1 MPDSRSRRFATWA
14 FSFKPLGGNLRI
26 AAATHISAFFVPKGR
41 NRERTHPA
49 GSPAQTNRDRAA
61 SRRAFGGP
69 HPAGE
74 PKPRKSATSFES
86 LHLGEVFYRR
96 SHGKRSLQLGETRSL
111 ARCPTAGA
119 TGSEALRE
127 TRNSGKPAARQKHAG
142 RQAPS
147 HRIRASPATLRAPAM
162 PQSSGRTPKRR

>member
-1 MPDSRSRRFATWA
+1 MSDSRSRRFATWA
-14 FSFKPLGGNLRI
+14 FSSKPLGGNLRI

-49 GSPAQTNRDRAA
+49 GSPAQANRDRAA

-74 PKPRKSATSFES
+74 PKPRKSVTSFES
-86 LHLGEVFYRR
+86 LYLGEVFYPRN
-96 SHGKRSLQLGETRSL
+96 HGKRSLQLGETRSL

-127 TRNSGKPAARQKHAG
+127 TRNSGNPQPGSPLPAEFARPQKLPRKPQPCRN
-142 RQAPS
+142 
-147 HRIRASPATLRAPAM
+147 LRGV
-162 PQSSGRTPKRR
+162 PQNEDDED

>member
-26 AAATHISAFFVPKGR
+26 AAATHISAFFVPKSR

-49 GSPAQTNRDRAA
+49 GSPAQANRDRAA

-74 PKPRKSATSFES
+74 PKPRKSVTSFES
-86 LHLGEVFYRR
+86 LSLGEVFYPRN
-96 SHGKRSLQLGETRSL
+96 HGKRSLQLGEVPYRRSHGKRIPQGDPQL
-111 ARCPTAGA
+111 
-119 TGSEALRE
+119 
-127 TRNSGKPAARQKHAG
+127 GKPAARK
-142 RQAPS
+142 PS
-147 HRIRASPATLRAPAM
+147 SRDSRTTPKAILQAPAM
-162 PQSSGRTPKRR
+162 PRFSGRTPKRR

>member
-26 AAATHISAFFVPKGR
+26 AAATHISAFFVPKSR

-49 GSPAQTNRDRAA
+49 GSPAQANRDRAA

-74 PKPRKSATSFES
+74 PKPRKSVTSFES
-86 LHLGEVFYRR
+86 LSLDQPFYPRN
-96 SHGKRSLQLGETRSL
+96 HGKRSLQLGETRSL

-119 TGSEALRE
+119 TGSESLRE
-127 TRNSGKPAARQKHAG
+127 THNSGNPQPGSPLPAIVARPQKLSCKPQPCRDFRG
-142 RQAPS
+142 V
-147 HRIRASPATLRAPAM
+147 
-162 PQSSGRTPKRR
+162 PQNEDDED